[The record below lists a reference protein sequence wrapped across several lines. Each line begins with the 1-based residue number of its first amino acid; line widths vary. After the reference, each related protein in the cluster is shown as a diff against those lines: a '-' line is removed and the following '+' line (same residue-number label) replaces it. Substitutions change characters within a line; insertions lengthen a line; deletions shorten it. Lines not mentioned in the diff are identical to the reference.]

1 MIYFELIFKLI
12 LCHLLGDYVLQVD
25 YLAKTKGDNFY
36 HLLAHCFLYAV
47 PFYICFG
54 FVWQLIPLISLHI
67 IIDLLKA
74 KKIHIFIYPKGNQK
88 QIYVMPYWLDQLL
101 HYLTCLLYLIY

>member
-12 LCHLLGDYVLQVD
+12 LCHLLGDYVLQID
-25 YLAKTKGDNFY
+25 YIAKTKGDNFY

-54 FVWQLIPLISLHI
+54 FVWQLIPLILLHI
-67 IIDLLKA
+67 VIDLLKA
-74 KKIHIFIYPKGNQK
+74 RYKLI
-88 QIYVMPYWLDQLL
+88 PYWLDQLL
-101 HYLTCLLYLIY
+101 HYLTCLLYLI

>member
-1 MIYFELIFKLI
+1 MYFELIFKLI
-12 LCHLLGDYVLQVD
+12 LCHLLGDYVLQID
-25 YLAKTKGDNFY
+25 YLAKTKGNNFY

-54 FVWQLIPLISLHI
+54 FIWQLIPLISLHI

-74 KKIHIFIYPKGNQK
+74 RYKLI
-88 QIYVMPYWLDQLL
+88 PYWLDQLL
-101 HYLTCLLYLIY
+101 HYLTCLLYLI

>member
-12 LCHLLGDYVLQVD
+12 LCHLLGDYVLQID
-25 YLAKTKGDNFY
+25 YLAKTKGNNFY

-54 FVWQLIPLISLHI
+54 FTWHLIPLILIHI
-67 IIDLLKA
+67 VVDLLKA
-74 KKIHIFIYPKGNQK
+74 RYKLI
-88 QIYVMPYWLDQLL
+88 PYWLDQIL
-101 HYLTCLLYLIY
+101 HYATCLLYLIY